1 MNARVF
7 RQEAEKP
14 VGQTSVGETL
24 RAIRELLVC
33 RHVLASVTKEVF

>member
-1 MNARVF
+1 MQGFFAKKLKNLLVERRA
-7 RQEAEKP
+7 
-14 VGQTSVGETL
+14 SETL